1 VSRGAHTFRQS
12 DVVRAIKAVRAAGEQ
27 VARIEIDRDGKIVLS
42 IGAPGHAQA
51 QNFDPE
57 LEKWLNE
64 N

>member
-1 VSRGAHTFRQS
+1 VSRGAPTFRQS

-27 VARIEIDRDGKIVLS
+27 VARIEIDRDGKIALS
-42 IGAPGHAQA
+42 IGAPAHAQA
-51 QNFDPE
+51 QNCDPE

>member
-1 VSRGAHTFRQS
+1 M
-12 DVVRAIKAVRAAGEQ
+12 AVRAAGEQ

-51 QNFDPE
+51 QNFDPD